1 MEIPV
6 TLVPSI
12 DAQAW
17 PNEIYVGYATGWMR
31 RYDQEFDPD
40 NPAPQK
46 LQPYLTDAKTLVQK
60 LLADYKEATAAPQT
74 ELIDQADRQRD
85 ALIAQ
90 ISTMIEAML
99 KMTLMPQKQQAA
111 QTLKTGWD
119 IYKPTAKAAL
129 RDESTQVQQWLE
141 YVHAHAAQGAAL
153 AELGL
158 TQIVADLEQQNDEVI
173 RLMDERAA
181 ERQQQKTIV
190 LADDRRMADRAMK
203 SCDRVL
209 NALAILDDDPQ
220 RFAVLIN
227 ALTADQ
233 TEWRQRY
240 DDNRRANKR
249 VSVKSDVVGNHL
261 YQTARDWTWAR
272 LIEDGK
278 ALLAIDPDQPTRI
291 LSTDKKAQKAGGL
304 CLALKGVPVKPTDD
318 VGRRGRGQGVP
329 AHPPRQFINII
340 FYINKLNFQV
350 MFKTRFISMLVLLAA
365 VATGA
370 VAQNYKVSVKEGTE
384 DATSWTIAPAEAT
397 TAGVAAGTTVTA
409 TYSGTKRVKSV
420 KAVKKAPAGTPLDN
434 TTTAWTAGTFAVPA
448 GHHRERRRDADA
460 DRRRDAH
467 PEQGHQPCQ
476 RCNAHHPGQ
485 WRDGSQRHEQQHR
498 FHRCRQHR
506 NTDTDQRHADSH
518 RRQRR

>member
-40 NPAPQK
+40 RSTSGRLPPTGRKNPA
-46 LQPYLTDAKTLVQK
+46 
-60 LLADYKEATAAPQT
+60 
-74 ELIDQADRQRD
+74 
-85 ALIAQ
+85 
-90 ISTMIEAML
+90 
-99 KMTLMPQKQQAA
+99 
-111 QTLKTGWD
+111 
-119 IYKPTAKAAL
+119 
-129 RDESTQVQQWLE
+129 
-141 YVHAHAAQGAAL
+141 
-153 AELGL
+153 
-158 TQIVADLEQQNDEVI
+158 
-173 RLMDERAA
+173 
-181 ERQQQKTIV
+181 QQKTIV

-209 NALAILDDDPQ
+209 NAHAILDDDPQ

-291 LSTDKKAQKAGGL
+291 LSTDKKALKAGGL

-318 VGRRGRGQGVP
+318 VDVD
-329 AHPPRQFINII
+329 
-340 FYINKLNFQV
+340 
-350 MFKTRFISMLVLLAA
+350 
-365 VATGA
+365 
-370 VAQNYKVSVKEGTE
+370 KEYQL
-384 DATSWTIAPAEAT
+384 I
-397 TAGVAAGTTVTA
+397 
-409 TYSGTKRVKSV
+409 
-420 KAVKKAPAGTPLDN
+420 PLD
-434 TTTAWTAGTFAVPA
+434 
-448 GHHRERRRDADA
+448 
-460 DRRRDAH
+460 
-467 PEQGHQPCQ
+467 
-476 RCNAHHPGQ
+476 
-485 WRDGSQRHEQQHR
+485 SL
-498 FHRCRQHR
+498 
-506 NTDTDQRHADSH
+506 
-518 RRQRR
+518 

>member
-40 NPAPQK
+40 RSTSGRLPPTGRKNPA
-46 LQPYLTDAKTLVQK
+46 
-60 LLADYKEATAAPQT
+60 
-74 ELIDQADRQRD
+74 
-85 ALIAQ
+85 
-90 ISTMIEAML
+90 
-99 KMTLMPQKQQAA
+99 
-111 QTLKTGWD
+111 
-119 IYKPTAKAAL
+119 
-129 RDESTQVQQWLE
+129 
-141 YVHAHAAQGAAL
+141 
-153 AELGL
+153 
-158 TQIVADLEQQNDEVI
+158 
-173 RLMDERAA
+173 
-181 ERQQQKTIV
+181 QQKTIV

-209 NALAILDDDPQ
+209 NAHAILDDDPQ

-318 VGRRGRGQGVP
+318 VDVD
-329 AHPPRQFINII
+329 
-340 FYINKLNFQV
+340 
-350 MFKTRFISMLVLLAA
+350 
-365 VATGA
+365 
-370 VAQNYKVSVKEGTE
+370 KEYQL
-384 DATSWTIAPAEAT
+384 I
-397 TAGVAAGTTVTA
+397 
-409 TYSGTKRVKSV
+409 
-420 KAVKKAPAGTPLDN
+420 PLD
-434 TTTAWTAGTFAVPA
+434 
-448 GHHRERRRDADA
+448 
-460 DRRRDAH
+460 
-467 PEQGHQPCQ
+467 
-476 RCNAHHPGQ
+476 
-485 WRDGSQRHEQQHR
+485 SL
-498 FHRCRQHR
+498 
-506 NTDTDQRHADSH
+506 
-518 RRQRR
+518 